1 MTREEF
7 AKFVVPMRSYFPTNN
22 PFTDKYA
29 MELWY
34 DALND
39 IDYKVICVALKK
51 WVMTNKF
58 PPTIADL
65 RGMAAEVTGNVTPS
79 YGEAW
84 ETLRKKIGK
93 FGYMREEE
101 AMEEL
106 KGIDE
111 ILWKTTKAIGWQKIC
126 VSDNQEADRAN
137 FRMIYEQEAK
147 RADRENSVKQEVKN
161 AENLLRKIEEH
172 AEQKNLES
180 QEKPQIEERSGKM
193 TEEDVLA
200 RLEKARNNLLNREK
214 RA

>member
-7 AKFVVPMRSYFPTNN
+7 AKFVAPMRSYFPTNN
-22 PFTDKYA
+22 PFTDMYA

-39 IDYKVICVALKK
+39 IDYRVICVALKK
-51 WVMTNKF
+51 WVMTNTF

-65 RGMAAEVTGNVTPS
+65 RSMAAEVTGNVTPS

-101 AMEEL
+101 ALEEL

-126 VSDNQEADRAN
+126 VSDNPEADRAN

-180 QEKPQIEERSGKM
+180 QEKPQIEERSGKISD
-193 TEEDVLA
+193 EEA
-200 RLEKARNNLLNREK
+200 FAYFAKAREGIAK
-214 RA
+214 KKAQA